1 MNIENIS
8 MLIAAIVAALILF
21 QSVFVAPA
29 INKLLHKEQASV
41 FLRYIWPKFFMIIG
55 LLNLFGFIIELNPT
69 QKTNKYL
76 FLSSFIIMLVCYLVT
91 PLINQAKDT
100 SKNRRWVVLHFSTVL
115 LTFIV
120 LVLNIL
126 ILCFGN

>member
-8 MLIAAIVAALILF
+8 ILIAAIVAALILF

-29 INKLLHKEQASV
+29 INKLLHKEQTSV

-55 LLNLFGFIIELNPT
+55 LLNLFGFIIELNPI
-69 QKTNKYL
+69 QKINKYL
-76 FLSSFIIMLVCYLVT
+76 FLSSFIMMLVCYLVT

-100 SKNRRWVVLHFSTVL
+100 SKNKR
-115 LTFIV
+115 
-120 LVLNIL
+120 
-126 ILCFGN
+126 

>member
-126 ILCFGN
+126 ILCFGK

>member
-8 MLIAAIVAALILF
+8 IPIAAIVAALILF

-41 FLRYIWPKFFMIIG
+41 FLRYIWPKFFIIIG
-55 LLNLFGFIIELNPT
+55 LLNLSGFIIELNPL
-69 QKTNKYL
+69 QKINKYL
-76 FLSSFIIMLVCYLVT
+76 FLSSFIMMLVCYLVT

-100 SKNRRWVVLHFSTVL
+100 SKNKRWVVLHFSTVL

>member
-8 MLIAAIVAALILF
+8 ILIAAIVAALILF

-55 LLNLFGFIIELNPT
+55 LLNLFGFIIELNPI
-69 QKTNKYL
+69 QKINKYL
-76 FLSSFIIMLVCYLVT
+76 FLSSFIMMLVCYLVT

-100 SKNRRWVVLHFSTVL
+100 SKNKRWVVLHFSTVL

>member
-76 FLSSFIIMLVCYLVT
+76 FLSSFIMMLVCYLVT